1 MPVFSYVAQ
10 DIRGRTRKGTEE
22 AETVQA
28 LVGRLRG
35 EGLFVTSSPQLAT
48 SRGTKKKKFSEIT
61 ILKAKVKKQDL
72 MMFSDQFAAML
83 DAGMDITESLDV
95 LEKQSENSTLR
106 EAISKIKEEV
116 TEGKSLATALSE
128 HPKVFDHLYVSM
140 IEAAEASGSY
150 ADVLMDLG
158 KTLDKAEN
166 IKRKVKSA
174 LQMPLVTIAIA
185 LVVTFGLIK
194 FAVPKFTSLFE
205 SLGGTLPL
213 PTRVLIG
220 ISNFMQGWT
229 GWFSIIMVV
238 VLVMGFKKLISTPK
252 GRIVWDR
259 IKLKLPLF
267 GNLIL
272 KRSIVSF
279 SSTLA
284 LLLRAGVDY
293 LTALDIVKNT
303 ADNEV
308 IKNVLEE
315 AQQSISRGES
325 ISEPLIESDIFPP
338 LVTQM
343 IQSGEKTGKID
354 DMLGKLAA
362 LYEREVDQAVE
373 NLSKALEPIL
383 TVILGA
389 LIGGVLLGL
398 YMPMFKA
405 GEFISGGG

>member
-1 MPVFSYVAQ
+1 MPAFNYVAQ

-22 AETVQA
+22 AETLQA
-28 LVGRLRG
+28 LVSRLRG
-35 EGLFVTSSPQLAT
+35 EGLFVTSPPQLAT
-48 SRGTKKKKFSEIT
+48 GKRTEKRKLSEIT
-61 ILKAKVKKQDL
+61 IFKAKVKKKDL

-83 DAGMDITESLDV
+83 DAGMDIIECLDV
-95 LEKQSENSTLR
+95 LEEQSGNLTLK
-106 EAISKIKEEV
+106 EAISKVKEDA
-116 TEGKSLATALSE
+116 TEGKSLAKALSE

-140 IEAAEASGSY
+140 IEAAEASGSFIN
-150 ADVLMDLG
+150 VLMDLA

-185 LVVTFGLIK
+185 IVVTFGLIK

-205 SLGGTLPL
+205 SLGGKLPL

-238 VLVMGFKKLISTPK
+238 VLTLGLKKLISTPK
-252 GRIVWDR
+252 GKIVWDR

-267 GNLIL
+267 GSLIL
-272 KRSIVSF
+272 KRSIMSF
-279 SSTLA
+279 ASTLS
-284 LLLRAGVDY
+284 LLLRSGVDY

-308 IKNVLEE
+308 IRNVLERAE
-315 AQQSISRGES
+315 QSINRGES
-325 ISEPLIESDIFPP
+325 LSGPLIESGVFPP

-362 LYEREVDQAVE
+362 LYEREVDQSVE
-373 NLSKALEPIL
+373 NLSKALEPLL

-405 GEFISGGG
+405 GEFISGG